1 MASRKSATT
10 AELAFDLHANQKI
23 VWDSQARFKVVVAG
37 RRWGKT
43 TLAVYYL
50 VLKALECQDPLEWV
64 YYVAPTFQQAKDVVW
79 TTLLSV
85 AHPVIKSLRSNEGI
99 VELVNGVRIG
109 IKGSDRPD
117 TMRGVGLYFCVI
129 DEMADMKPS
138 VWEEILR
145 PALTKSKGHVV
156 FIGTPKGRNHFWQLC
171 EDHANDDDWEIFHF
185 KTIDNPYLDP
195 EEIEEARKTMSSQAY
210 RQEYEA
216 SFESGGG
223 DVFREEWLQYSDEP
237 RWAEADDFMAVD
249 LAGFAE
255 IAKATTAKHKRLDET
270 SIAIVKTS
278 REGWWVREIQSGRW
292 DVRETSLRILRAARV
307 NNVRVIGIEKGA
319 LKNAIHPYLEE
330 QMLRLNFFPRIVET
344 THGNK
349 RKTDRIVWSLQGR
362 LEHGRIWL
370 NENDTSGWTRK
381 FLDQYRNFPSNQ
393 VHDDMLDALSY
404 IDQVST
410 VVFHDYEEPEAYVP
424 LDPLTGY

>member
-1 MASRKSATT
+1 MAKKATS
-10 AELAFDLHANQKI
+10 AELAFDLHANQMK
-23 VWDSQARFKVVVAG
+23 VWNSKARFKAVVAG

-50 VLKALECQDPLEWV
+50 VLKALECPDDKEWV

-79 TTLLSV
+79 ATLLSV
-85 AHPVIKSLRSNEGI
+85 AMPVIKTYRSNEGI
-99 VELVNGVRIG
+99 VELTNGVRIG

-129 DEMADMKPS
+129 DEMADMKPM

-171 EDHANDDDWEIFHF
+171 EDHADDEDWEIFHF
-185 KTIDNPYLDP
+185 KTVDNPYLDP
-195 EEIEEARKTMSSQAY
+195 LEIEEARKTMSSQAY

-216 SFESGGG
+216 SFESGGS
-223 DVFREEWLQYSDEP
+223 DVFREEWLQYSEEP
-237 RWAEADDFMAVD
+237 KWREADTFMAVD
-249 LAGFAE
+249 LAGFAD
-255 IAKATTAKHKRLDET
+255 IAKATSAKHKRLDET
-270 SIAIVKTS
+270 SIAIVKTA
-278 REGWWVREIQSGRW
+278 REGWWVKEIQVGRW
-292 DVRETSLRILRAARV
+292 DVRETSLRILRAAKTHD
-307 NNVRVIGIEKGA
+307 VRVVGIEKGS

-330 QMLRLNFFPRIVET
+330 QMLRLNFFPKIIET
-344 THGNK
+344 THGNR
-349 RKTDRIVWSLQGR
+349 RKTERIIWALQGR

-370 NENDTSGWTRK
+370 NETADPWRSK
-381 FLDQYRNFPSNQ
+381 FLDQYRNFPSSQ
-393 VHDDMLDALSY
+393 VHDDMLDSLAY

-410 VVFHDYEEPEAYVP
+410 VVFHDYEETPDYEP
-424 LDPLTGY
+424 LDITTGY